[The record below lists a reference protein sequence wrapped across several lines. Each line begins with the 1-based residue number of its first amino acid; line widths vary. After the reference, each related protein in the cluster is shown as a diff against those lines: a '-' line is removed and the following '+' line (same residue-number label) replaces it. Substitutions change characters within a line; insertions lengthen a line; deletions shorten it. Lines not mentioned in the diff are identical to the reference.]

1 MLLLGLPRLTA
12 GTFREPW
19 LPAWGREWHIAYDAG
34 AGVTTYGGTTMTMT
48 STARPL
54 AVDADGHVL
63 EPRDTWQRY
72 LEPGFRDRAIRI
84 ERDGDGVEVLLVDG
98 RPHRALRG
106 RLGALGG
113 IGMESADLMT
123 VGQRSYEDGC
133 PPGGYDPH
141 ARLRV
146 MDDEQIDV
154 ALLYP
159 TIGIAWEGLVRDP
172 ELATAY
178 CRAYNRWIVD
188 FCSADRRR
196 LVPIAHVCLMDPEGA
211 VAEVR
216 RARRDGCAGVY
227 LSPDPPARG
236 GRQFDDPSLAP
247 FWEAVQELE
256 MPVAFHVVARSEQ
269 QTLREWTGAGD
280 HPVGG
285 VVFGFAFLALDV
297 MVAFTSMMTR
307 GLFETYPRLKLAVL
321 EAGSNWI
328 TAWLDRLDH
337 KSEVMRPFSPLSL
350 LPSEYFKRQ
359 CVISAEPDESLTG
372 PVVEHLGADYVIWA
386 SDYPHLDA
394 SFHVVRTIRER
405 LAGLPPDA
413 QRKVLGANALRF
425 YGLTA

>member
-1 MLLLGLPRLTA
+1 MTTETTAKPLT
-12 GTFREPW
+12 
-19 LPAWGREWHIAYDAG
+19 
-34 AGVTTYGGTTMTMT
+34 
-48 STARPL
+48 
-54 AVDADGHVL
+54 VDADGHVL

-72 LEPGFRDRAIRI
+72 LEPAFRDRAIRI
-84 ERDGDGVEVLLVDG
+84 ERDGKGVEVLLVDG
-98 RPHRALRG
+98 RPHLGLRG

-113 IGMESADLMT
+113 VGMDSGDLMT
-123 VGQRSYEDGC
+123 VGQRTYEDGC

-146 MDDEQIDV
+146 MDAEQIDV

-172 ELATAY
+172 QLATAY

-196 LVPIAHVCLMDPEGA
+196 LVPIAHICLMDPDGA

-216 RARRDGCAGVY
+216 RARQDGCAGVY
-227 LSPDPPARG
+227 LSPDLPARG

-247 FWEAVQELE
+247 FWQTVQELG
-256 MPVAFHVVARSEQ
+256 MPVAFHVVARTDE
-269 QTLREWTGAGD
+269 TLKQWTSDRSDPAGD
-280 HPVGG
+280 
-285 VVFGFAFLALDV
+285 VVFGFAFLAFDV
-297 MVAFTSMMTR
+297 ITAFTSMMTR
-307 GLFETYPRLKLAVL
+307 GLFEIYPRLRLAVL

-337 KSEVMRPFSPLSL
+337 KSQVMRPFSSLSL

-359 CVISAEPDESLTG
+359 CVISAEVDETLTG
-372 PVVEHLGADYVIWA
+372 PVVEHLGADYVVWA
-386 SDYPHLDA
+386 SDYPHIDA

-405 LAGLPPDA
+405 LAGLPNES

-425 YGLTA
+425 YGLAA

>member
-1 MLLLGLPRLTA
+1 MAATPTTTKL
-12 GTFREPW
+12 
-19 LPAWGREWHIAYDAG
+19 
-34 AGVTTYGGTTMTMT
+34 VT
-48 STARPL
+48 
-54 AVDADGHVL
+54 VDADGHVL

-72 LEPGFRDRAIRI
+72 LEPDLRDRAIRI
-84 ERDGDGVEVLLVDG
+84 ERDADGVEVLLVDG
-98 RPHRALRG
+98 RSHLGLRG

-113 IGMESADLMT
+113 IGMDSADLMT

-133 PPGGYDPH
+133 PPGGYDPQ

-146 MDDEQIDV
+146 MDGERIDI

-159 TIGIAWEGLVRDP
+159 TIGITWEGLVRDP
-172 ELATAY
+172 QLSTAY

-196 LVPIAHVCLMDPEGA
+196 LVPIAHICLMDPEGA
-211 VAEVR
+211 VAEVK
-216 RARRDGCAGVY
+216 RARKDGCAGVY
-227 LSPDPPARG
+227 LSPDPVSRG

-247 FWEAVQELE
+247 FWETVQDFD
-256 MPVAFHVVARSEQ
+256 MPIAFHVVARTDTMLTPWFGGQ
-269 QTLREWTGAGD
+269 GN
-280 HPVGG
+280 PVGE

-297 MVAFTSMMTR
+297 MLAFTSMMTR
-307 GLFETYPRLKLAVL
+307 GLFETYPRLRLAVL

-337 KSEVMRPFSPLSL
+337 KLEVMRPFSSLKL

-372 PVVEHLGADYVIWA
+372 PIVEHLGADFVVWA

-394 SFHVVRTIRER
+394 SFHVVDTIRER
-405 LAGLPPDA
+405 LAGLPEEA
-413 QRKVLGANALRF
+413 QRKVLGANVMRF
-425 YGLTA
+425 YGIAA